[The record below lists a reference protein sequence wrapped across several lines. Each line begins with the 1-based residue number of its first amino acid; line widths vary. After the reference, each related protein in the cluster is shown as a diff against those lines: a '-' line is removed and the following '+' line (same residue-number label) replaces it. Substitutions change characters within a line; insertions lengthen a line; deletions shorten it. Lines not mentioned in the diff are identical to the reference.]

1 MPWKPKRL
9 TKKQLEERRQRA
21 AELFHENELSQAD
34 IARELQVT
42 TAAVNI
48 WHKAWLS
55 GGAAAL
61 KSKPHPGP
69 GKSITPEEQ
78 QQLLQAVELG
88 TLHWGFSTEGWTST
102 RIAQVC
108 KRVTGVD
115 YHPDHIRKLMRALRY
130 SPQKPQKRALE
141 RDEAAVSLWL
151 EKTHPELLKKGRR
164 TARRSSTRMKA
175 ARV

>member
-1 MPWKPKRL
+1 MPWKPSRL

-21 AELFHENELSQAD
+21 AELFHEGKLSQTD

-42 TAAVNI
+42 TAAISI
-48 WHKAWLS
+48 WHNAWVS

-61 KSKPHPGP
+61 QAKPHPGP
-69 GKSITPEEQ
+69 GRSITHQDEDK
-78 QQLLQAVELG
+78 LLEAVNLG
-88 TLHWGFSTEGWTST
+88 ALHWGFSTEGWTSP

-108 KRVTGVD
+108 QRVTGVD
-115 YHPDHIRKLMRALRY
+115 YHPGHIRKLMRALGY

-151 EKTHPELLKKGRR
+151 EKTHPELVKKGRR